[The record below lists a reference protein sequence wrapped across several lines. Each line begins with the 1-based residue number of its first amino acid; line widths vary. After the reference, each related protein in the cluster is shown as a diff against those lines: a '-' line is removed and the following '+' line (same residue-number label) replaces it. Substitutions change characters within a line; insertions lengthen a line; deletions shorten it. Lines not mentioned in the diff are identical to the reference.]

1 MLGWRSLKTVSNF
14 TSHRPR
20 PVGSIRSRVGFSLLQ
35 RKALNGAGF
44 KAKDVWRDAI
54 AAFIGKHN
62 ERANRFVGASARSK
76 AVNSEI
82 QFLTYVIKH

>member
-1 MLGWRSLKTVSNF
+1 
-14 TSHRPR
+14 
-20 PVGSIRSRVGFSLLQ
+20 
-35 RKALNGAGF
+35 
-44 KAKDVWRDAI
+44 VWRDAI

-82 QFLTYVIKH
+82 QFLTYAFKH